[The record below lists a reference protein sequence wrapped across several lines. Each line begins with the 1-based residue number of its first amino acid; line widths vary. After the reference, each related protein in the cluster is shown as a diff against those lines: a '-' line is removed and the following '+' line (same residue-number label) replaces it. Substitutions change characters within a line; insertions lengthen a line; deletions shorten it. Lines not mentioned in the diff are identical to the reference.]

1 MGSEPLGR
9 GGSSQDQSQ
18 SRPRRGHEHTQPPAH
33 AATST
38 HGQPLQER
46 PTPSL
51 PASRSG
57 PRMPAA
63 LEDTRSCSPH
73 VWGRGGERKC
83 GHCLLPG
90 QPCAFSPGHVRPCW
104 CGFWKG
110 SAGGRKWNGDRRG
123 LLSVQRFKATGGRED
138 KTDVDSTNHTVLS
151 VGSLRGH
158 LLAES
163 ASHLLAHSSPGRPR
177 APSSPPT
184 PGTQPWPGLTQTRK
198 DFQPAVG
205 SVLSPKGNVQAS
217 PGRCKTRSCR

>member
-1 MGSEPLGR
+1 M
-9 GGSSQDQSQ
+9 
-18 SRPRRGHEHTQPPAH
+18 
-33 AATST
+33 
-38 HGQPLQER
+38 
-46 PTPSL
+46 
-51 PASRSG
+51 
-57 PRMPAA
+57 
-63 LEDTRSCSPH
+63 
-73 VWGRGGERKC
+73 
-83 GHCLLPG
+83 
-90 QPCAFSPGHVRPCW
+90 
-104 CGFWKG
+104 
-110 SAGGRKWNGDRRG
+110 
-123 LLSVQRFKATGGRED
+123 QRFKATGGRED

-217 PGRCKTRSCR
+217 PGRCKTRSLQMMLSKEEAMA